1 MADTK
6 DTREQKNYGE
16 NLVTNEAIRNRVSA
30 YVLEQIKT
38 IVNGRSYLDS
48 KAIMLERLWRGDPVS
63 RFYPGTST
71 THVPEPFKAVES
83 LVPRIIEGVMPGPEW
98 FRVTPVE
105 PGQGDPR
112 SIGLLL
118 KQQLDDGDFDERLD
132 MFVRICLIQ
141 GTAFAKLPYI
151 WDTRKYFF
159 REKQEKP
166 VYKNGIQID
175 TKRTGWKKEEY
186 EYNRDRTELLP
197 IEWFDF
203 IADPR
208 CQDPVNAGTGCG
220 DRSRQTKEYIFEMID
235 KGVYANITKEQVS
248 RMSKMDKTVPMGL
261 GETLKY
267 TSVDTASI
275 ARRPE
280 DDFIVTEWWG
290 MVPIDS
296 KGGRTEAVVTF
307 INEQVCV
314 RIQANK
320 LWHHSRPYLVSQYIP
335 IKSELYGMG
344 VIEPIVRLCLDVND
358 MRNTLN
364 HGAAIAA
371 NPMLKVE
378 DSADVE
384 DEVIIPVPGRII
396 RCARQEGIQPLYIP
410 NMSQIAQLSENM
422 SKQDIVETAG
432 TTRLYYGAEQAGGT
446 TATETYTRTREANVR
461 VKRYIKALGKKM
473 ERILQVCHLN
483 NHQFLDEERI
493 VVLTGDV
500 KGYQHLKVTPDK
512 LEGPAKFDVI
522 LAPQIELLGVR
533 GQQMM
538 MYMERTMANPML
550 AGQIDA
556 RQLARIIWEDLF
568 GTREVNYIF
577 PEADQRLLS
586 QDDENLLLIKGLEIP
601 VRMYHNHEEH
611 RRVLMLVM
619 TMPEFEDFSPEAQ
632 AAFMAHFQNH
642 ELWAKRLNEQATNPM
657 NQMMAGPGGEAS
669 GAPGTQ
675 APGEQGARAFARQ
688 LSEQARQG
696 VQGR

>member
-1 MADTK
+1 MADK
-6 DTREQKNYGE
+6 RRVDEPRNYGE
-16 NLVTNEAIRNRVSA
+16 NLVTNDEVRTRVTA
-30 YVLEQIKT
+30 YVLDQIKN

-83 LVPRIIEGVMPGPEW
+83 LVPRIIEGVMPGPDW
-98 FRVTPVE
+98 FKVAPLE

-112 SIGLLL
+112 SIQLLM
-118 KQQLDDGDFDERLD
+118 KQQLEDGNFDERID

-166 VYKNGIQID
+166 VYKSGVQIG
-175 TKRTGWKKEEY
+175 TERTGWKKKEY
-186 EYNRDRTELLP
+186 EYNRDRTELMP

-208 CQDPVNAGTGCG
+208 VQDPVLGGPGCG
-220 DRSRQTKEYIFEMID
+220 DRSRQNAEYIFNMLER
-235 KGVYANITKEQVS
+235 GVYANITREQIQ
-248 RMSKMDKTVPMGL
+248 RMSKMDKTVPMAL

-267 TSVDTASI
+267 TSVDTAAIS
-275 ARRPE
+275 RKPE
-280 DDFIVTEWWG
+280 DDFIITEWWG
-290 MVPIDS
+290 LVPLKND
-296 KGGRTEAVVTF
+296 GERTEAVVTF
-307 INEQVCV
+307 VNEQVCV
-314 RIQANK
+314 RIQENK

-335 IKSELYGMG
+335 IKDELYGMG

-384 DEVIIPVPGRII
+384 DEQVIPVPGRIL
-396 RCARQEGIQPLYIP
+396 RCSRAAGIEPLYIP
-410 NMSQIAQLSENM
+410 NMSQIAQVAESL
-422 SKQDIVETAG
+422 SKQDIVEAAG
-432 TTRLYYGAEQAGGT
+432 TTRLYYGAEQAAGT

-473 ERILQVCHLN
+473 ERFLQVCHLN
-483 NHQFLDEERI
+483 NHQFLEEERI
-493 VVLTGDV
+493 VVLTGDI

-512 LEGPAKFDVI
+512 LEGPAKFDVM
-522 LAPQIELLGVR
+522 LAPQIELLGIR
-533 GQQMM
+533 GQQMLA
-538 MYMERTMANPML
+538 YMERTMANPML
-550 AGQIDA
+550 AGAIDGK
-556 RQLARIIWEDLF
+556 QLMRIIWEDLF

-577 PEADQRLLS
+577 PEGDQRLLS
-586 QDDENLLLIKGLEIP
+586 QDDENLVMIKGIEVP
-601 VRMYHNHEEH
+601 VRAYHNHEEH
-611 RRVLMLVM
+611 RRNLLKVM
-619 TMPEFEDFSPEAQ
+619 SMPEFEEFSDEARS
-632 AAFMAHFQNH
+632 AFVAHFQNH

-657 NQMMAGPGGEAS
+657 NQMMPPGAEQS
-669 GAPGTQ
+669 GAPGVP